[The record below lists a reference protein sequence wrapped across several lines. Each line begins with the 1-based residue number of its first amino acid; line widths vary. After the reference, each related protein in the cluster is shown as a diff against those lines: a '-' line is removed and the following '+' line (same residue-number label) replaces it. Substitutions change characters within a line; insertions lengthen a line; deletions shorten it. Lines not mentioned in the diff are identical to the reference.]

1 MKIKML
7 TSLAGADFA
16 LSPDEETDRF
26 GDDEA
31 RRLIKAGYALPV
43 VEQKVERAVKTDSK
57 KEVR

>member
-16 LSPDEETDRF
+16 LAAGDETDRF

-31 RRLIKAGYALPV
+31 RRLIEAGYAAPV
-43 VEQKVERAVKTDSK
+43 VEEKIERAVKKPAAERRD
-57 KEVR
+57 